1 MGSLGKA
8 CYQIEIKRKYLSA
21 CVEKVSK
28 SYSKVGPTLRKI
40 NNIKKVIEILSV
52 WG

>member
-1 MGSLGKA
+1 MSSLGKA
-8 CYQIEIKRKYLSA
+8 CNQIQNNRKYLSV

-28 SYSKVGPTLRKI
+28 SYFKVGPTLRKI